1 MLYGAERRLRLVD
14 PGSISVKGISRQ
26 LGSGCR
32 FRAQSSGLVEHLCLD
47 ENESRETSAS
57 LPKRLTEGFILF
69 SNPRKVR
76 MSIDRFHRMF
86 FPNLVWSF
94 LVGLI
99 VTTIAAV
106 SLPQFSRGSQL
117 FLPFGAHPAGSLVDV
132 VFNASWVF
140 IFVNTKWLWKTE

>member
-1 MLYGAERRLRLVD
+1 MH
-14 PGSISVKGISRQ
+14 SK
-26 LGSGCR
+26 LGLQVWENTG
-32 FRAQSSGLVEHLCLD
+32 LD
-47 ENESRETSAS
+47 ENELGETGPS
-57 LPKRLTEGFILF
+57 LPKRLTEGLCC

-106 SLPQFSRGSQL
+106 LPISILARKPTVSPIWGTSCRVTVRCSLQCQLDLHSRQHEVALENRMTAPS
-117 FLPFGAHPAGSLVDV
+117 SLT
-132 VFNASWVF
+132 S
-140 IFVNTKWLWKTE
+140 

>member
-1 MLYGAERRLRLVD
+1 MLV
-14 PGSISVKGISRQ
+14 
-26 LGSGCR
+26 
-32 FRAQSSGLVEHLCLD
+32 
-47 ENESRETSAS
+47 
-57 LPKRLTEGFILF
+57 

-106 SLPQFSRGSQL
+106 CLSQFSRGSQL
-117 FLPFGAHPAGSLVDV
+117 FLPFGAHPAGSLGDV
-132 VFNASWVF
+132 AFNASWIF
-140 IFVNTKWLWKTE
+140 ILVNTKWLWKTE

>member
-1 MLYGAERRLRLVD
+1 M
-14 PGSISVKGISRQ
+14 
-26 LGSGCR
+26 
-32 FRAQSSGLVEHLCLD
+32 
-47 ENESRETSAS
+47 
-57 LPKRLTEGFILF
+57 LF

-86 FPNLVWSF
+86 FPNLVWSI

-117 FLPFGAHPAGSLVDV
+117 FLPFGAHPAESLGDV
-132 VFNASWVF
+132 VFNASWIF
-140 IFVNTKWLWKTE
+140 ILVHTKWLWKTE